1 MLMFIANISI
11 SNNLYIVRILFLF
24 FAFFLGRRCK
34 FKLYFPIQRRQFR
47 FQYHIR
53 QTIETVGYAEPHENR
68 YVPIGYFFP
77 RQLQEIAETYGA

>member
-47 FQYHIR
+47 FQTFQFFLFLPSLVSYLF
-53 QTIETVGYAEPHENR
+53 QLR
-68 YVPIGYFFP
+68 YLSPICTSIPFSKTTCP
-77 RQLQEIAETYGA
+77 

>member
-34 FKLYFPIQRRQFR
+34 FKLYFSIQCSQFR
-47 FQYHIR
+47 FQTFQFFLFLPSLASYLF
-53 QTIETVGYAEPHENR
+53 QLR
-68 YVPIGYFFP
+68 YFLF
-77 RQLQEIAETYGA
+77 QSLAS

>member
-34 FKLYFPIQRRQFR
+34 FKLYFSICTLPLVVNEVTGVPFTVRSVICVSPFPYLMQNRHARSA
-47 FQYHIR
+47 
-53 QTIETVGYAEPHENR
+53 QTYS
-68 YVPIGYFFP
+68 
-77 RQLQEIAETYGA
+77 